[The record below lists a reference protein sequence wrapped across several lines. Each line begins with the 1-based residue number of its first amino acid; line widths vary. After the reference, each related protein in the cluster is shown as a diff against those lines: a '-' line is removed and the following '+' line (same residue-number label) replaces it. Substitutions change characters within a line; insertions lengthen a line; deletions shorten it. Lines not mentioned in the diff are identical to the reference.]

1 MPQKKIIKQYKK
13 GGQNPPKFV
22 TDSKDPSLQ
31 SYRDSLNLA
40 INSRRAEAEYLNRF
54 RKSNIS
60 KSTASFELPS
70 LMTMVKTAKDSYNP
84 LVDLIK
90 NGLPKGDNSR
100 QVVNAFSADTITQAA
115 DVRKTTVNGK
125 IPRQI
130 NSGKY
135 IPNSVANKKIPLI
148 DNSTTGDD
156 TKDYPQTDLKNIA
169 TKKGNITQEN
179 ITPSR
184 RYIHNNRVLSDVED
198 PFIGYSTPSGNRY
211 KLTDVYQPSY
221 STYRHPTIKPEK
233 TDQFY
238 YNSAETT
245 DDPSSFNYQANEM
258 YNVNFPIYEYPHNPV
273 YLKDAPISKPTIPA
287 KTQMEQLQ
295 IRQFLLPVNKAE
307 QLSTQQLP
315 LPSFTPK
322 LPTDYSITM
331 RNVNPNLKNYS
342 EEQIEFKTPQEQEK
356 YITDNRLH
364 RLSTGMYEDTKKYQN
379 GGTMRKKIRIKTV
392 PVMQSGGYNPMTP
405 QQRDAWN
412 RQQVAARQ
420 QDFIGNEHSRE
431 PGNQF
436 MQSQGMDPNQ
446 LGAYQADLLEQ
457 RNTSPWGK
465 RAGAYMTP
473 GAERDFS
480 PADSHYGDD
489 TAREMYTSYA
499 VQQNNQPA
507 VNFGTDWKAATA
519 YSGQLEAAR
528 QNEWQNFGKPQAN
541 INYRGADAIY
551 PENRIAEAPTTPKP
565 TGLAATGFPTREE
578 AIAKYQARKA
588 SGQELPSNYFLK
600 GNPDY
605 SIDTLRR
612 TGKGSDEYAY
622 GGNVTKRVRITGLPT
637 MAEGGYANTGASR
650 GYGNQQAGQGYA
662 LNRFWNSPAGYPGST
677 SQVNPYGKVGNTLPE
692 AKDGGDINAE
702 KQEMVLGDFDQDGQQ
717 ELMNVDGPPH
727 TEGGKNVNV
736 PSNSFVFSDTK
747 DLKIKDP
754 QILAMFGMAPK
765 RGGYTPAFIA
775 KKYDLN
781 KLKKILDDPNADE
794 MSKKTA
800 QLMNDNYLSKLNKL
814 AQVQEGMKGA
824 MGMEHH
830 DPERGQVSAQE
841 PPVEIAG
848 NMGPGGAEMMQPE
861 VMFRYGGV
869 PYMAEGGDPDEQSVY
884 NMYPNNLT
892 AEGYVHERPTPENVQ
907 SFIQQSIQPRPAGY
921 KPGNLTNDQYDKM
934 RRRGWDGKSN
944 PGEWAQINQYDQVQ
958 AALKESGL
966 TKPATDATSKNQLGN
981 AIREGRWEAFEPQG
995 PDYNPTIKDVTA
1007 VQDVTTIQDPYSD
1020 YPVPWA
1026 GNRFTPPTTPTKKE
1040 EEEDKNKGKGAKQR
1054 RGIFMNPNLYG
1065 DAMNLAQM
1073 AQLRKFVPY
1082 EPVPQAVIP
1091 ETVFMDPTRAIAAQ
1105 QEMARNAMEMAGQSA
1120 NSRAARAN
1128 NLAVQGIAGTQAAD
1142 IIGQYGNQN
1151 VGIANAANAQ
1161 AAQITNQLM
1170 AMEANRLEELNK
1182 GNFLAA
1188 RDYQREMGRLQ
1199 AEWADRKQKQHD
1211 TAVKRAWLNKTS
1223 PYFNVGMN
1231 DMPEF
1236 KPGMDA
1242 KFYADLKSGD
1252 DPTIGKR
1259 ITELMKEGASRGDAI
1274 EQVKLERGQSS
1285 TKRTDP
1291 FTGAVTTSK
1300 GAAQETKYG
1309 GMMRYGGSHM
1319 AMPQMAPQYQ
1329 IGGSALSLPA
1339 TDNTAYMMPP
1349 QSFEP
1354 MQANSEENPLSGLPT
1369 KKASRRDIATMTNN
1383 PGNMIY
1389 TPKFGKMFGAVDSG
1403 IKQRDGKGH
1412 FAMFPD
1418 LTTGLKA
1425 YQTQLFGEVD
1435 GVMKSNYYKKDTTVD
1450 QALKTW
1456 SNKGYNGDIYPEIKN
1471 KKLGELTMAE
1481 RNELAKRQIK
1491 HESGD
1496 MYKLLRERGVFKYGG
1511 SALQKFMR

>member
-1 MPQKKIIKQYKK
+1 MNKKQLKAQREKQEAANNAGLEGMGRVQKARVNGVDAWGSNALRNIVPLPNNVSSYLMREAGLPVKFDKNSYTPAQRKVIYDATINAINRKGWNNMPYGEGIEYKDYEGTTDPETYGHIINELQKKNMNKLKGAWHGATEPAYNVASTLGRFSYGFDPITQQVSVFDNYNFKNPDAPKTPSVISENDPYKGYKK
-13 GGQNPPKFV
+13 LRRELGQE
-22 TDSKDPSLQ
+22 D
-31 SYRDSLNLA
+31 
-40 INSRRAEAEYLNRF
+40 EAEIEGQLSPKYGSRF
-54 RKSNIS
+54 VIS
-60 KSTASFELPS
+60 P
-70 LMTMVKTAKDSYNP
+70 
-84 LVDLIK
+84 
-90 NGLPKGDNSR
+90 
-100 QVVNAFSADTITQAA
+100 QDTISS
-115 DVRKTTVNGK
+115 KN
-125 IPRQI
+125 IP
-130 NSGKY
+130 NTHSYGDMLGKY
-135 IPNSVANKKIPLI
+135 I
-148 DNSTTGDD
+148 
-156 TKDYPQTDLKNIA
+156 
-169 TKKGNITQEN
+169 
-179 ITPSR
+179 
-184 RYIHNNRVLSDVED
+184 
-198 PFIGYSTPSGNRY
+198 
-211 KLTDVYQPSY
+211 
-221 STYRHPTIKPEK
+221 
-233 TDQFY
+233 
-238 YNSAETT
+238 
-245 DDPSSFNYQANEM
+245 
-258 YNVNFPIYEYPHNPV
+258 
-273 YLKDAPISKPTIPA
+273 AP
-287 KTQMEQLQ
+287 
-295 IRQFLLPVNKAE
+295 
-307 QLSTQQLP
+307 
-315 LPSFTPK
+315 
-322 LPTDYSITM
+322 
-331 RNVNPNLKNYS
+331 
-342 EEQIEFKTPQEQEK
+342 
-356 YITDNRLH
+356 
-364 RLSTGMYEDTKKYQN
+364 YQN
-379 GGTMRKKIRIKTV
+379 GGQIMKKKIRIKTV
-392 PVMQSGGYNPMTP
+392 PAMQSGGYNPMTA

-412 RQQVAARQ
+412 RQQIAARQ
-420 QDFIGNEHSRE
+420 QGFIGDEHSKE

-446 LGAYQADLLEQ
+446 LAAYQADLLEQ

-465 RAGAYMTP
+465 RPGAYMTP

-480 PADSHYGDD
+480 PADSHYGKD
-489 TAREMYTSYA
+489 TAREMYLNYN
-499 VQQNNQPA
+499 VQGKP
-507 VNFGTDWKAATA
+507 FGTDWKAATA

-528 QNEWQNFGKPQAN
+528 QKEWENFGKPEAN
-541 INYRGADAIY
+541 INYQA
-551 PENRIAEAPTTPKP
+551 PVTTPTVPTTPKP

-578 AIAKYQARKA
+578 AIAKYKTRKA

-622 GGNVTKRVRITGLPT
+622 GGNVTKRVRITGVPT
-637 MAEGGYANTGASR
+637 MAEGGYANKSASH
-650 GYGNQQAGQGYA
+650 GYGNQQVGQGYA

-727 TEGGKNVNV
+727 TEGGKDVNV

-794 MSKKTA
+794 LSKKTA
-800 QLMNDNYLSKLNKL
+800 QLMYDNYLSKLNRL
-814 AQVQEGMKGA
+814 AGVQEQMKA
-824 MGMEHH
+824 EMGMEHH
-830 DPERGQVSAQE
+830 DPERGQVPAQE

-861 VMFRYGGV
+861 VMAKYGGI
-869 PYMAEGGDPDEQSVY
+869 PQYQRGGPGSYNKEEEEEGQDSEQYGVNTSMGMNDEYIKNPDGSYSIPNRTAVSTQSEPSNYLPQAQQTQGQIFPGTTTGAGPITNVGMLSRNNPVDNHY
-884 NMYPNNLT
+884 DEMYRNILAQAQKNKKLKKGVDYGSDWISAQLAQPIMR
-892 AEGYVHERPTPENVQ
+892 AKGYTGP
-907 SFIQQSIQPRPAGY
+907 
-921 KPGNLTNDQYDKM
+921 
-934 RRRGWDGKSN
+934 
-944 PGEWAQINQYDQVQ
+944 IN
-958 AALKESGL
+958 
-966 TKPATDATSKNQLGN
+966 TT
-981 AIREGRWEAFEPQG
+981 
-995 PDYNPTIKDVTA
+995 DYNNWIHSNNQAYQTLGTGPKASAFGLRDALYQQPASLPVVNLPKEQTDRLELKVPPPL
-1007 VQDVTTIQDPYSD
+1007 QEE

-1026 GNRFTPPTTPTKKE
+1026 GNRVTPPTTPTKKE
-1040 EEEDKNKGKGAKQR
+1040 EGVTNRKQR
-1054 RGIFMNPNLYG
+1054 RGIFANPNMYG

-1073 AQLRKFVPY
+1073 LQLQKFVPY
-1082 EPVPQAVIP
+1082 SPVPQAIIP
-1091 ETVFMDPTRAIAAQ
+1091 PTVFTDPTRAIAAQ
-1105 QEMARNAMEMAGQSA
+1105 QEAARNAMEMNNQSA

-1151 VGIANAANAQ
+1151 VAIANAANAQ

-1170 AMEANRLEELNK
+1170 QMEANRLEELNK

-1211 TAVKRAWLNKTS
+1211 TAVKKAWLNKTS
-1223 PYFNVGMN
+1223 PYFNIGMN

-1236 KPGMDA
+1236 KPGMDK
-1242 KFYADLKSGD
+1242 KFYAELQGAPDTSLAERFAQLKALHGE
-1252 DPTIGKR
+1252 TAALR
-1259 ITELMKEGASRGDAI
+1259 LLE
-1274 EQVKLERGQSS
+1274 LERGQSTLRHKNPITGDIET
-1285 TKRTDP
+1285 TKGKTE
-1291 FTGAVTTSK
+1291 TG
-1300 GAAQETKYG
+1300 KYG

-1339 TDNTAYMMPP
+1339 IDNTAYSMSP

-1369 KKASRRDIATMTNN
+1369 KKASRRDIATITNN

-1389 TPKFGKMFGAVDSG
+1389 TPKFGKLFGAVDSG
-1403 IKQRDGKGH
+1403 IKQKDGKGH

-1418 LTTGLKA
+1418 LNTGFTA

-1456 SNKGYNGDIYPEIKN
+1456 SNKGYDGNIYPEIKN

-1496 MYKLLRERGVFKYGG
+1496 MYRLLRERGVFKYGG
-1511 SALQKFMR
+1511 SALQKFIR

>member
-1 MPQKKIIKQYKK
+1 MP
-13 GGQNPPKFV
+13 
-22 TDSKDPSLQ
+22 
-31 SYRDSLNLA
+31 
-40 INSRRAEAEYLNRF
+40 
-54 RKSNIS
+54 
-60 KSTASFELPS
+60 
-70 LMTMVKTAKDSYNP
+70 
-84 LVDLIK
+84 
-90 NGLPKGDNSR
+90 
-100 QVVNAFSADTITQAA
+100 
-115 DVRKTTVNGK
+115 
-125 IPRQI
+125 
-130 NSGKY
+130 
-135 IPNSVANKKIPLI
+135 
-148 DNSTTGDD
+148 
-156 TKDYPQTDLKNIA
+156 
-169 TKKGNITQEN
+169 
-179 ITPSR
+179 
-184 RYIHNNRVLSDVED
+184 
-198 PFIGYSTPSGNRY
+198 
-211 KLTDVYQPSY
+211 
-221 STYRHPTIKPEK
+221 
-233 TDQFY
+233 
-238 YNSAETT
+238 
-245 DDPSSFNYQANEM
+245 
-258 YNVNFPIYEYPHNPV
+258 
-273 YLKDAPISKPTIPA
+273 
-287 KTQMEQLQ
+287 
-295 IRQFLLPVNKAE
+295 
-307 QLSTQQLP
+307 
-315 LPSFTPK
+315 
-322 LPTDYSITM
+322 
-331 RNVNPNLKNYS
+331 
-342 EEQIEFKTPQEQEK
+342 
-356 YITDNRLH
+356 
-364 RLSTGMYEDTKKYQN
+364 
-379 GGTMRKKIRIKTV
+379 KIRIKTV
-392 PVMQSGGYNPMTP
+392 PAMQSGGYNPMTP

-420 QDFIGNEHSRE
+420 QGFIGNQHSRE

-480 PADSHYGDD
+480 PADSHYGKD
-489 TAREMYTSYA
+489 TAREMYLNYN
-499 VQQNNQPA
+499 VQGKP
-507 VNFGTDWKAATA
+507 FGTDWKAATA

-578 AIAKYQARKA
+578 AISKYQTRKA

-622 GGNVTKRVRITGLPT
+622 GGNVTKRIRITGLPT

-717 ELMNVDGPPH
+717 ELMNVNGKPH

-800 QLMNDNYLSKLNKL
+800 QLMYDNYLAKLNKL
-814 AQVQEGMKGA
+814 AGVQEQMKA
-824 MGMEHH
+824 EMGMEHH
-830 DPERGQVSAQE
+830 DPERGQVPAQE

-848 NMGPGGAEMMQPE
+848 NMDQGGAEMMQPE
-861 VMFRYGGV
+861 EEMMMVKYGGAPFYQKGGTSNSLMNKV
-869 PYMAEGGDPDEQSVY
+869 LSGKATVAEIEEYNQKYNAQADEQLGTNYIS
-884 NMYPNNLT
+884 NINPSD
-892 AEGYVHERPTPENVQ
+892 ARGSGIGY
-907 SFIQQSIQPRPAGY
+907 
-921 KPGNLTNDQYDKM
+921 
-934 RRRGWDGKSN
+934 
-944 PGEWAQINQYDQVQ
+944 
-958 AALKESGL
+958 
-966 TKPATDATSKNQLGN
+966 TDAFNFL
-981 AIREGRWEAFEPQG
+981 I
-995 PDYNPTIKDVTA
+995 
-1007 VQDVTTIQDPYSD
+1007 
-1020 YPVPWA
+1020 
-1026 GNRFTPPTTPTKKE
+1026 PPTTSEMPHFTVPYNEPAFRTAPGRRNVFSKAAAAMANPFTAASYLINNQPLPDYFE
-1040 EEEDKNKGKGAKQR
+1040 NDKNIYDNAVDASYPLALGAGARALGKMPVVFGKALSAYNAANNINKLSPSSQAIANNVQVPQNRTNNVSSPVASMPYAQRPALPQLPSSANNQNANQQVAKNVPAPYKQQAKKYKSSGYNHLPDYAPWDPRVGEQQRYPANAPQTTLDYQKWANVRGAKLKEDSMMGIKTIDWENPEMQIDPLDVIGNGYQSNSDIVPQTALERTVPTMAELTTGIPEKEDDKKKKTKDRTSDSDKQR

-1073 AQLRKFVPY
+1073 LQLQKFMPY
-1082 EPVPQAVIP
+1082 SPVPQALIP
-1091 ETVFMDPTRAIAAQ
+1091 ETVFVDPTRAIAAQ
-1105 QEMARNAMEMAGQSA
+1105 QEAARNAMEMNNQSA

-1128 NLAVQGIAGTQAAD
+1128 NLAGQGIAGTQAAD

-1151 VGIANAANAQ
+1151 VTIANAANVQ

-1223 PYFNVGMN
+1223 PYFNIGMN
-1231 DMPEF
+1231 EMPEF
-1236 KPGMDA
+1236 KPGNAEANYWKEIKGGNSTGTSISDLRASYIASGGKPDMADE
-1242 KFYADLKSGD
+1242 YADDMYRKLQGINDRKTIKEKVGNQVISQSG
-1252 DPTIGKR
+1252 
-1259 ITELMKEGASRGDAI
+1259 
-1274 EQVKLERGQSS
+1274 
-1285 TKRTDP
+1285 
-1291 FTGAVTTSK
+1291 
-1300 GAAQETKYG
+1300 KYG

-1329 IGGSALSLPA
+1329 IGGGYIPLSAGPDIPMPA
-1339 TDNTAYMMPP
+1339 MDNTAYMMPP
-1349 QSFEP
+1349 QSSQP

>member
-1 MPQKKIIKQYKK
+1 MP
-13 GGQNPPKFV
+13 
-22 TDSKDPSLQ
+22 
-31 SYRDSLNLA
+31 
-40 INSRRAEAEYLNRF
+40 
-54 RKSNIS
+54 
-60 KSTASFELPS
+60 
-70 LMTMVKTAKDSYNP
+70 
-84 LVDLIK
+84 
-90 NGLPKGDNSR
+90 
-100 QVVNAFSADTITQAA
+100 
-115 DVRKTTVNGK
+115 
-125 IPRQI
+125 
-130 NSGKY
+130 
-135 IPNSVANKKIPLI
+135 
-148 DNSTTGDD
+148 
-156 TKDYPQTDLKNIA
+156 
-169 TKKGNITQEN
+169 
-179 ITPSR
+179 
-184 RYIHNNRVLSDVED
+184 
-198 PFIGYSTPSGNRY
+198 
-211 KLTDVYQPSY
+211 
-221 STYRHPTIKPEK
+221 
-233 TDQFY
+233 
-238 YNSAETT
+238 
-245 DDPSSFNYQANEM
+245 
-258 YNVNFPIYEYPHNPV
+258 
-273 YLKDAPISKPTIPA
+273 
-287 KTQMEQLQ
+287 
-295 IRQFLLPVNKAE
+295 
-307 QLSTQQLP
+307 
-315 LPSFTPK
+315 
-322 LPTDYSITM
+322 
-331 RNVNPNLKNYS
+331 
-342 EEQIEFKTPQEQEK
+342 
-356 YITDNRLH
+356 
-364 RLSTGMYEDTKKYQN
+364 
-379 GGTMRKKIRIKTV
+379 KIRIKTV
-392 PVMQSGGYNPMTP
+392 PAMQSGGYNPMTP

-412 RQQVAARQ
+412 RQQAAARQ
-420 QDFIGNEHSRE
+420 QGFIGNEHSRE

-446 LGAYQADLLEQ
+446 LAAYQADLLEQ
-457 RNTSPWGK
+457 RNVAPWG
-465 RAGAYMTP
+465 RPGAYMTP

-519 YSGQLEAAR
+519 YSGQLKAAR

-578 AIAKYQARKA
+578 AISKYQTRKA

-717 ELMNVDGPPH
+717 ELMNVNGKPH
-727 TEGGKNVNV
+727 TEGGKDVNV

-830 DPERGQVSAQE
+830 DPERGQVPAQE

-848 NMGPGGAEMMQPE
+848 NMGPGGGEMMQPE
-861 VMFRYGGV
+861 EEMMMMKYGGAPFYQRGGRGGYDNEEDDNEQYGV
-869 PYMAEGGDPDEQSVY
+869 NTSMGMNDEYIKNPDGSYSIPNRTAVSTQSEPSNYLPQAQQTQAQVFPGATTGAGPITNVGMLSQNKPVDNRYDEMYRNILAQAQKNKKLKRGKDYGSDWISDQLAEPIMRGK
-884 NMYPNNLT
+884 
-892 AEGYVHERPTPENVQ
+892 GYTGPIN
-907 SFIQQSIQPRPAGY
+907 
-921 KPGNLTNDQYDKM
+921 TNDYNNWIHGNNQAYQTLGTGPNASAFGLRDALYQPPANLPVVNLPK
-934 RRRGWDGKSN
+934 
-944 PGEWAQINQYDQVQ
+944 EQINPLDII
-958 AALKESGL
+958 
-966 TKPATDATSKNQLGN
+966 T
-981 AIREGRWEAFEPQG
+981 QG
-995 PDYNPTIKDVTA
+995 TTGPTQSNIEMRK
-1007 VQDVTTIQDPYSD
+1007 
-1020 YPVPWA
+1020 VP
-1026 GNRFTPPTTPTKKE
+1026 GMPPLVIPE
-1040 EEEDKNKGKGAKQR
+1040 EGAKQR

-1073 AQLRKFVPY
+1073 LQLQKFMPY
-1082 EPVPQAVIP
+1082 SPVPQALIP
-1091 ETVFMDPTRAIAAQ
+1091 ETVFVDPTRAIAAQ
-1105 QEMARNAMEMAGQSA
+1105 QEAARNAMEMNNQSA

-1128 NLAVQGIAGTQAAD
+1128 NLASQGIAGTQAAD

-1211 TAVKRAWLNKTS
+1211 TAVKRAWFNKTS
-1223 PYFNVGMN
+1223 PYFDIGLN

-1242 KFYADLKSGD
+1242 KFYADLKSGA
-1252 DPTIGKR
+1252 DPDFSEQIVQTMKKHGWTFEQALAALTKGTGSLKR
-1259 ITELMKEGASRGDAI
+1259 QSVDPITGD
-1274 EQVKLERGQSS
+1274 KL
-1285 TKRTDP
+1285 
-1291 FTGAVTTSK
+1291 TTSSP
-1300 GAAQETKYG
+1300 TSKYG

-1329 IGGSALSLPA
+1329 IGGGYIPLSAGPDIPMPA
-1339 TDNTAYMMPP
+1339 MDNTAYMMPP
-1349 QSFEP
+1349 QSSQP

>member
-1 MPQKKIIKQYKK
+1 MP
-13 GGQNPPKFV
+13 
-22 TDSKDPSLQ
+22 
-31 SYRDSLNLA
+31 
-40 INSRRAEAEYLNRF
+40 
-54 RKSNIS
+54 
-60 KSTASFELPS
+60 
-70 LMTMVKTAKDSYNP
+70 
-84 LVDLIK
+84 
-90 NGLPKGDNSR
+90 
-100 QVVNAFSADTITQAA
+100 
-115 DVRKTTVNGK
+115 
-125 IPRQI
+125 
-130 NSGKY
+130 
-135 IPNSVANKKIPLI
+135 
-148 DNSTTGDD
+148 
-156 TKDYPQTDLKNIA
+156 
-169 TKKGNITQEN
+169 
-179 ITPSR
+179 
-184 RYIHNNRVLSDVED
+184 
-198 PFIGYSTPSGNRY
+198 
-211 KLTDVYQPSY
+211 
-221 STYRHPTIKPEK
+221 
-233 TDQFY
+233 
-238 YNSAETT
+238 
-245 DDPSSFNYQANEM
+245 
-258 YNVNFPIYEYPHNPV
+258 
-273 YLKDAPISKPTIPA
+273 
-287 KTQMEQLQ
+287 
-295 IRQFLLPVNKAE
+295 
-307 QLSTQQLP
+307 
-315 LPSFTPK
+315 
-322 LPTDYSITM
+322 
-331 RNVNPNLKNYS
+331 
-342 EEQIEFKTPQEQEK
+342 
-356 YITDNRLH
+356 
-364 RLSTGMYEDTKKYQN
+364 
-379 GGTMRKKIRIKTV
+379 KIRIKTV
-392 PVMQSGGYNPMTP
+392 PAMQSGGYNPMTF

-412 RQQVAARQ
+412 RQQAAARQ
-420 QDFIGNEHSRE
+420 QGFIGNEHSRE

-446 LGAYQADLLEQ
+446 LAAYQADLLEQ
-457 RNTSPWGK
+457 RNVAPWG
-465 RAGAYMTP
+465 RPGAYMTP

-519 YSGQLEAAR
+519 YSGQLKAAR

-578 AIAKYQARKA
+578 AVAKYQARKA

-717 ELMNVDGPPH
+717 ELMNVNGKPH
-727 TEGGKNVNV
+727 TEGGKDVNV

-848 NMGPGGAEMMQPE
+848 NMDQGGGEMMQPE
-861 VMFRYGGV
+861 VMAMYGGV
-869 PYMAEGGDPDEQSVY
+869 PQYQTGGKNKLNPKLIAKGLSAVEGNYDSLPWVYKNGKKYLASSAVGKYQFLWDTHNPQITKVTGLKDKESFRKSPTAQEKYFEWYLQNNIPESLQRIKGYNKKRYSDDELVALIHFKGETGTKKWLQSEIDETTKNNLSIPEYINRYRKGRGDYDNTNTSSLKQTVPRTTVAKPIKSPTQNMAMSVGEVETPSMTQPQIGTEEITPSINDWLMSEYKSQIQKPTMQKAGLYPTKLKSLGRVPNWQEAISTSPWSPAVANQQSAQNIVANQQVAKNVPAPYKQQAKKYEPSGYNHLPDYAPWDPRVGEQQRYPANAPQTTLDYQKWANVRGAKLKEDSMMGIKTIDWENPEMQIDPLDVIGNGYQSNSDIVPQTALERTVPTMAE
-884 NMYPNNLT
+884 LT
-892 AEGYVHERPTPENVQ
+892 AGIPE
-907 SFIQQSIQPRPAGY
+907 
-921 KPGNLTNDQYDKM
+921 KEDDK
-934 RRRGWDGKSN
+934 K
-944 PGEWAQINQYDQVQ
+944 
-958 AALKESGL
+958 KK
-966 TKPATDATSKNQLGN
+966 TKDRTS
-981 AIREGRWEAFEPQG
+981 
-995 PDYNPTIKDVTA
+995 D
-1007 VQDVTTIQDPYSD
+1007 SD
-1020 YPVPWA
+1020 
-1026 GNRFTPPTTPTKKE
+1026 
-1040 EEEDKNKGKGAKQR
+1040 KQR

-1073 AQLRKFVPY
+1073 LQLQKFMPY
-1082 EPVPQAVIP
+1082 SPVPQAIIP
-1091 ETVFMDPTRAIAAQ
+1091 PTVFTDPTRPIAAQ
-1105 QEMARNAMEMAGQSA
+1105 QEAARNAMEMNNQSA

-1128 NLAVQGIAGTQAAD
+1128 NLASQGIAGTQAAD

-1199 AEWADRKQKQHD
+1199 AEWADRKQKQHN
-1211 TAVKRAWLNKTS
+1211 TAVKRAWANKVS
-1223 PYFNVGMN
+1223 EYFNIGMN

-1236 KPGMDA
+1236 KPGMDT
-1242 KFYADLKSGD
+1242 KFFQDLKSPDATASAIFKQNVDFARDNGANWTEAVKYATGISGGGKEAKNMSNSAIMDLLSGD
-1252 DPTIGKR
+1252 NP
-1259 ITELMKEGASRGDAI
+1259 
-1274 EQVKLERGQSS
+1274 SS
-1285 TKRTDP
+1285 
-1291 FTGAVTTSK
+1291 
-1300 GAAQETKYG
+1300 
-1309 GMMRYGGSHM
+1309 MMYGGSHM
-1319 AMPQMAPQYQ
+1319 AMPEMAPYYAM
-1329 IGGSALSLPA
+1329 GG
-1339 TDNTAYMMPP
+1339 
-1349 QSFEP
+1349 
-1354 MQANSEENPLSGLPT
+1354 NS
-1369 KKASRRDIATMTNN
+1369 KKAKLK
-1383 PGNMIY
+1383 
-1389 TPKFGKMFGAVDSG
+1389 KF
-1403 IKQRDGKGH
+1403 IK
-1412 FAMFPD
+1412 
-1418 LTTGLKA
+1418 
-1425 YQTQLFGEVD
+1425 
-1435 GVMKSNYYKKDTTVD
+1435 
-1450 QALKTW
+1450 
-1456 SNKGYNGDIYPEIKN
+1456 
-1471 KKLGELTMAE
+1471 
-1481 RNELAKRQIK
+1481 
-1491 HESGD
+1491 
-1496 MYKLLRERGVFKYGG
+1496 
-1511 SALQKFMR
+1511 